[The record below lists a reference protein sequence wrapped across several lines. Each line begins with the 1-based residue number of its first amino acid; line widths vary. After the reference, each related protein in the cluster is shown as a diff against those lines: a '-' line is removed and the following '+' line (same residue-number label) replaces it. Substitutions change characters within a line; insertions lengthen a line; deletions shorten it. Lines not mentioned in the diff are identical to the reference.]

1 MCPETFQ
8 VAAGLAVH
16 QPSCPMTCSPGPART
31 GAQLVPQCPSA
42 APPRLPQEAG
52 ARCAELEAA
61 AARLAGELADFKA
74 ESRQLRNQDLT
85 IRRLEER
92 ARALE
97 AELAA
102 KARCPRRPPAT
113 PRLPQL
119 SHPPTDPASQRCV
132 HSLGGMAV
140 LAETVQRELFA
151 LRRRA
156 RIAATVM
163 TRIGQG

>member
-1 MCPETFQ
+1 MSRSQGKVRRSRLSGDVYQKLYEAPDPGPLLNGALVRASARRACNRPPMCPETFQ

-16 QPSCPMTCSPGPART
+16 QPSCPMTSSPGPART

-113 PRLPQL
+113 PRLP
-119 SHPPTDPASQRCV
+119 
-132 HSLGGMAV
+132 
-140 LAETVQRELFA
+140 
-151 LRRRA
+151 
-156 RIAATVM
+156 
-163 TRIGQG
+163 